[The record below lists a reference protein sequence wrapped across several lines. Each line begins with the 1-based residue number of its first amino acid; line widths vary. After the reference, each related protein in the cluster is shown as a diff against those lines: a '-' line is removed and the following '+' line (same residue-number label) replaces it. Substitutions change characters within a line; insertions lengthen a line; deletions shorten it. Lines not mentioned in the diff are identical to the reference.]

1 MGSYEDKYIQWTTL
15 RQQWDQD
22 VHERTKLGIK
32 DSKKH
37 LVLKYQSCLHIYI
50 QEEMEFLDISLLGTT
65 YQYAAKIEQ
74 KFKQKKRD
82 FGSAN

>member
-15 RQQWDQD
+15 QQQRDQD
-22 VHERTKLGIK
+22 VHEMMNLFHTLRTKLDIK
-32 DSKKH
+32 DSEKH
-37 LVLKYQSCLHIYI
+37 LVLKYCSCLHIYI

-74 KFKQKKRD
+74 KLK
-82 FGSAN
+82 